1 MSLDKGKDISWAFK
15 ILFVA
20 IVLLGVYLIGLFLDF
35 PVSYFF
41 GLAVGIV
48 AALLIFIILF
58 KLPKIYVKVSKY

>member
-20 IVLLGVYLIGLFLDF
+20 IVLLGVYLMGLLLNF
-35 PVSYFF
+35 PVSYFI
-41 GLAVGIV
+41 GLAIGII